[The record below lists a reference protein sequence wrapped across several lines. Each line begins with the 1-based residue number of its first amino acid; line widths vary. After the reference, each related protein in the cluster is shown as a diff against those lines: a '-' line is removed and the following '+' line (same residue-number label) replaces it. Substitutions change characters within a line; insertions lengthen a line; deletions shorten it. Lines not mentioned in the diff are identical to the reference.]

1 MTKILK
7 YSFFC
12 FLVYNWNVIVNDFF
26 LSIIT
31 SVSGT
36 FINDAS
42 IITQNLTQ
50 PQMII
55 QKVVYLMTPALAKIS
70 SYKSVAFMLNLAFI
84 LPIFLTTWI
93 TIVVYFI
100 LAVKVA
106 ITYIE
111 FYCSAVFNII
121 TIPFANWRFTKFI
134 PEGTMGHL
142 FTITIELLL
151 TAIMIC
157 FMVMFIQDANPAE
170 LYSIVD
176 NNGHL
181 AYLDSV
187 SVIKHCR
194 ICCGLW
200 ALAFLTGVIPAKI
213 AKLVGGQFELR

>member
-1 MTKILK
+1 
-7 YSFFC
+7 
-12 FLVYNWNVIVNDFF
+12 
-26 LSIIT
+26 
-31 SVSGT
+31 
-36 FINDAS
+36 
-42 IITQNLTQ
+42 
-50 PQMII
+50 
-55 QKVVYLMTPALAKIS
+55 
-70 SYKSVAFMLNLAFI
+70 
-84 LPIFLTTWI
+84 
-93 TIVVYFI
+93 
-100 LAVKVA
+100 
-106 ITYIE
+106 
-111 FYCSAVFNII
+111 
-121 TIPFANWRFTKFI
+121 
-134 PEGTMGHL
+134 MGHL